1 MLRDAAIHRSFL
13 GVRQTGM
20 QDLSALIHTQMSAYG
35 QLLGGGPDNHRAQFD
50 RGAVRAFAKGSPT
63 QCFGA
68 LFAPFEG
75 RRVPRIPNGSFRFID
90 RVLTIDGPKGEV
102 AVGRTLVADYEVDP
116 EAWFLLPGGRVPY
129 AILMEMGMQPCGF
142 LSAYMGSTRPY
153 PDTDFYF
160 RNLDGAGTLLRDV
173 DVRGR
178 TLTSRARLR
187 GSTAVG
193 NAIVQTFEFSLACDG
208 VDVYAGEAT
217 FGYFTRATLA
227 DRAGLDGGEYV
238 KPWLQSASR
247 PAGRRVA
254 LSSGRTPARLAFFR
268 ELQIVDGGGK
278 FENGYGYATLDV
290 APDAWFFARHFYQDP
305 VMPGS
310 LGVEAMRAALGGCVY
325 ARVDPSGAV
334 LPALGTPVDVP
345 TRWRYRGQI
354 LPDDLRAGAP
364 LHLEVHVTEQ
374 EIDATRVRARGEG
387 SLWKGDLRIYEVQDL
402 AVEFSR
408 PEGR

>member
-1 MLRDAAIHRSFL
+1 
-13 GVRQTGM
+13 
-20 QDLSALIHTQMSAYG
+20 
-35 QLLGGGPDNHRAQFD
+35 
-50 RGAVRAFAKGSPT
+50 
-63 QCFGA
+63 
-68 LFAPFEG
+68 
-75 RRVPRIPNGSFRFID
+75 
-90 RVLTIDGPKGEV
+90 
-102 AVGRTLVADYEVDP
+102 
-116 EAWFLLPGGRVPY
+116 
-129 AILMEMGMQPCGF
+129 MEMGMQPCGF

-374 EIDATRVRARGEG
+374 EIDATRVWARGEG